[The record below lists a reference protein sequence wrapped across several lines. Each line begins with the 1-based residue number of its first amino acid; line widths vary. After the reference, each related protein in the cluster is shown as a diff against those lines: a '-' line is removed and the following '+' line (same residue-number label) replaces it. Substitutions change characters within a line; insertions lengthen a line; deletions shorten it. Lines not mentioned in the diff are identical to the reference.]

1 MAAVRYCR
9 AMKHIV
15 AIEGT
20 YEGDL
25 RVRAVHGPSGN
36 SVVTDAPKDNEGKER
51 GFSPT
56 DLVAT
61 ALGTCIL
68 TILGIHARRR
78 GLELTGARF
87 RTTKEMAAA
96 PLRRIARLVTTLTL
110 PKTLGLEDRRV
121 LEAAARTCPVTA
133 SLHSDVEAALEFR
146 YE

>member
-1 MAAVRYCR
+1 
-9 AMKHIV
+9 MKHIV
-15 AIEGT
+15 AIEGA

-25 RVRAVHGPSGN
+25 RVRARHGPSGQA
-36 SVVTDAPKDNEGKER
+36 VLTDAPKDNEGQER

-78 GLELTGARF
+78 GLAIEGARF
-87 RTTKEMAAA
+87 RTTKEMASA
-96 PLRRIARLVTTLTL
+96 PLRRIARLTTTVVL
-110 PKTLGLEDRRV
+110 PAALAEKDRRA
-121 LEAAARTCPVTA
+121 LEAAAKTCPVTA
-133 SLHSDVEAALEFR
+133 SLRPEIEAALEFR

>member
-1 MAAVRYCR
+1 
-9 AMKHIV
+9 MKHVV

-25 RVRAVHGPSGN
+25 RVRAVHGPSG
-36 SVVTDAPKDNEGKER
+36 SAVTTDAPKDNEGKER

-68 TILGIHARRR
+68 TILGIHARKR
-78 GLELTGARF
+78 GLDLAGARF
-87 RTTKEMAAA
+87 RTAKEMASA
-96 PLRRIARLVTTLTL
+96 PLRRIARLVTVVTL
-110 PKTLGLEDRRV
+110 PKSLGDGDRKA

-133 SLHSDVEAALEFR
+133 SLHPDVEAALEFR

>member
-1 MAAVRYCR
+1 
-9 AMKHIV
+9 MKHIV
-15 AIEGT
+15 AIEGA

-25 RVRAVHGPSGN
+25 RVRAVHGPSGT
-36 SVVTDAPKDNEGKER
+36 SVLTDAPKDNEGKER

-78 GLELTGARF
+78 GVDLAGARF

-96 PLRRIARLVTTLTL
+96 PLRRIARLVTTVTL
-110 PKTLGLEDRRV
+110 PAAIGPEDRRA

-133 SLHSDVEAALEFR
+133 SLHPDIEAALEFR
-146 YE
+146 YV

>member
-1 MAAVRYCR
+1 
-9 AMKHIV
+9 MKHIV
-15 AIEGT
+15 AIEGA

-25 RVRAVHGPSGN
+25 RVRALHGPSGTT
-36 SVVTDAPKDNEGKER
+36 VTTDAPKDNEGKER
-51 GFSPT
+51 SFSPT

-61 ALGTCIL
+61 ALGTCVL

-78 GLELTGARF
+78 GIDIEGTRF

-96 PLRRIARLVTTLTL
+96 PLRRIARLATVIVL
-110 PKTLGLEDRRV
+110 PKSVGEEDRRV

-133 SLHSDVEAALEFR
+133 SLHPDVEASLEFR

>member
-1 MAAVRYCR
+1 
-9 AMKHIV
+9 MKHIV
-15 AIEGT
+15 AIEGI

-25 RVRAVHGPSGN
+25 RVRAVHGPSGAA
-36 SVVTDAPKDNEGKER
+36 VTTDAPKDNEGKER

-68 TILGIHARRR
+68 TILGIHARKRD
-78 GLELTGARF
+78 LDLAGARF
-87 RTTKEMAAA
+87 RTAKEMAAA
-96 PLRRIARLVTTLTL
+96 PVRRIARLVTVLTL
-110 PKTLGLEDRRV
+110 PKSLGTGDRGA

-133 SLHSDVEAALEFR
+133 SLHPDVEAVLEFR

>member
-1 MAAVRYCR
+1 
-9 AMKHIV
+9 MKHTV
-15 AIEGT
+15 SIEGA

-25 RVRAVHGPSGN
+25 RVRAVHGPSGQEIL
-36 SVVTDAPKDNEGKER
+36 TDAPKDNEGLER

-78 GLELTGARF
+78 GLAIEGARF
-87 RTTKEMAAA
+87 RTAKEMAHA
-96 PLRRIARLVTTLTL
+96 PLRRISRLTTTVFLPAALPAEAR
-110 PKTLGLEDRRV
+110 RA

-133 SLHSDVEAALEFR
+133 SLHPDVEAALEFR

>member
-1 MAAVRYCR
+1 
-9 AMKHIV
+9 MKHIV

-25 RVRAVHGPSGN
+25 RVRALHGPSGTF
-36 SVVTDAPKDNEGKER
+36 VVTDAPKDNEGKER

-61 ALGTCIL
+61 ALGTCVL
-68 TILGIHARRR
+68 TILGIHARRK
-78 GLELTGARF
+78 GIDLSGARF

-96 PLRRIARLVTTLTL
+96 GVRRIARLATTVTL
-110 PKTLGLEDRRV
+110 PKAIAEDDRRA

-133 SLHSDVEAALEFR
+133 SLHKDVEATLEFR

>member
-1 MAAVRYCR
+1 
-9 AMKHIV
+9 MKHIV
-15 AIEGT
+15 AIEGA

-25 RVRAVHGPSGN
+25 RVRAVHGPSGT
-36 SVVTDAPKDNEGKER
+36 SVLTDAPRDNEGKER

-61 ALGTCIL
+61 ALGTCVL

-78 GLELTGARF
+78 GVDIEGARF

-96 PLRRIARLVTTLTL
+96 PLRRIARLVTTVTL
-110 PKTLGLEDRRV
+110 PASVGTEDRRA

-133 SLHSDVEAALEFR
+133 SLHPDIEAAVEFR

>member
-1 MAAVRYCR
+1 
-9 AMKHIV
+9 MKHVV
-15 AIEGT
+15 AIEGV

-25 RVRAVHGPSGN
+25 RVRALHGPSGAH
-36 SVVTDAPKDNEGKER
+36 VLTDAPLDNEGRER

-61 ALGTCIL
+61 ALGTCVL

-78 GLELTGARF
+78 GLRIEGARF

-96 PLRRIARLVTTLTL
+96 PLRRIGQLSTTIVL
-110 PKTLGLEDRRV
+110 PASLGPEDRQA
-121 LEAAARTCPVTA
+121 LESAARTCPVTA
-133 SLHSDVEAALEFR
+133 SLGADVETSLEFR

>member
-1 MAAVRYCR
+1 
-9 AMKHIV
+9 MKHIV

-25 RVRAVHGPSGN
+25 RVRAVHGPSGT
-36 SVVTDAPKDNEGKER
+36 SVLTDAPKDNEGKER

-61 ALGTCIL
+61 ALGTCVL

-78 GLELTGARF
+78 GVDIAGARF

-96 PLRRIARLVTTLTL
+96 PLRRIARLVTTVTL
-110 PKTLGLEDRRV
+110 PASVPEADRRA
-121 LEAAARTCPVTA
+121 LEAAARACPVTA
-133 SLHSDVEAALEFR
+133 SLHPDIEAALEIL
-146 YE
+146 YV

>member
-1 MAAVRYCR
+1 
-9 AMKHIV
+9 MKHIV
-15 AIEGT
+15 AIEGS

-25 RVRAVHGPSGN
+25 RVRAVHGPSKT
-36 SVVTDAPKDNEGKER
+36 SVTTDAPKDNEGKER
-51 GFSPT
+51 SFSPT

-61 ALGTCIL
+61 ALGTCVL

-78 GLELTGARF
+78 GLEITGARF

-96 PLRRIARLVTTLTL
+96 PLRRIARLATTIVL
-110 PKTLGLEDRRV
+110 PKSLGAEDRKA

-133 SLHSDVEAALEFR
+133 SLHPEVEAKLEFR

>member
-1 MAAVRYCR
+1 
-9 AMKHIV
+9 MKHIV
-15 AIEGT
+15 AIEGV

-25 RVRAVHGPSGN
+25 RVRAVHGPSGT
-36 SVVTDAPKDNEGKER
+36 SVTTDAPKDNEGKER
-51 GFSPT
+51 SFSPT

-78 GLELTGARF
+78 GVDIAGARF

-96 PLRRIARLVTTLTL
+96 PLRRIARLVTTITL
-110 PKTLGLEDRRV
+110 PAAVGAEHRQA

-133 SLHSDVEAALEFR
+133 SLHADVEERVEFR

>member
-1 MAAVRYCR
+1 
-9 AMKHIV
+9 MKHIV

-25 RVRAVHGPSGN
+25 RVRAVHGPSGT

-51 GFSPT
+51 SFSPT

-61 ALGTCIL
+61 ALGTCVL
-68 TILGIHARRR
+68 TILGINARRR
-78 GLELTGARF
+78 GVDLAGARF
-87 RTTKEMAAA
+87 RTAKEMAAA
-96 PLRRIARLVTTLTL
+96 PLRRIARLVTVVTL
-110 PKTLGLEDRRV
+110 PRSIGAEDRRV

-133 SLHSDVEAALEFR
+133 SLHPDVEAALEFR

>member
-1 MAAVRYCR
+1 
-9 AMKHIV
+9 MKHIV

-25 RVRAVHGPSGN
+25 RVRAVHGPSGT
-36 SVVTDAPKDNEGKER
+36 SILTDAPKDNEGKER
-51 GFSPT
+51 SFSPT

-78 GLELTGARF
+78 GVDLSGARF
-87 RTTKEMAAA
+87 RTTKEMASA
-96 PLRRIARLVTTLTL
+96 PLRRVARLVTTLTL
-110 PKTLGLEDRRV
+110 PASIGPEDRRA

-133 SLHSDVEAALEFR
+133 SLHPDVEESVHFV

>member
-1 MAAVRYCR
+1 
-9 AMKHIV
+9 MKHIV

-25 RVRAVHGPSGN
+25 RVRAVHGPSGTT
-36 SVVTDAPKDNEGKER
+36 VTTDAPKDNEGKER

-78 GLELTGARF
+78 GVAIEGATF
-87 RTTKEMAAA
+87 RTTKEMASA
-96 PLRRIARLVTTLTL
+96 PRRRIARLVTTIVL
-110 PKTLGLEDRRV
+110 PASVGAEDRGA
-121 LEAAARTCPVTA
+121 LETAARGCPVTA
-133 SLHSDVEAALEFR
+133 SLHPDVETVLEFR
-146 YE
+146 NE

>member
-1 MAAVRYCR
+1 
-9 AMKHIV
+9 MKHIV
-15 AIEGT
+15 AIEGS

-25 RVRAVHGPSGN
+25 RVRAVHGPSGT
-36 SVVTDAPKDNEGKER
+36 SVTTDAPKDNEGKER
-51 GFSPT
+51 SFSPT

-61 ALGTCIL
+61 ALGTCVL

-78 GLELTGARF
+78 GLEIAGARF

-96 PLRRIARLVTTLTL
+96 PLRRIARLHTTVVL
-110 PKTLGLEDRRV
+110 PRSLGAEHRKA

-133 SLHSDVEAALEFR
+133 SLHPDVETAIEFR